1 MVTVDRFIPW
11 IHLETPRL
19 QPVSAENPLPLANS
33 YSQGMGRGT
42 IKGRQTSETLLFI
55 CLGRQEK
62 LFFPLFH
69 KRAITF

>member
-42 IKGRQTSETLLFI
+42 IKVKQTSETLLFI